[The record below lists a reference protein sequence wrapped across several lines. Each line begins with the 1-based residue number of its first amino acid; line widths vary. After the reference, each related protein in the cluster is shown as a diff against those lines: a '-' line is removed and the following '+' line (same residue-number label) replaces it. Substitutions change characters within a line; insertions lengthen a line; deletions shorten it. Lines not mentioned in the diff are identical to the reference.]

1 MSNSHRPWE
10 LAGLYSETG
19 PLERLPPVG
28 ELMVPNDV
36 ELEGEWLC
44 WGWRGDPL
52 QWTTRRP
59 GPHILS
65 DFVRL
70 ADGDGPTIRAYA
82 RRWGILGICEHGL
95 PSSHLGNENGTPR
108 CRPLSRREDP
118 AWRFDGR
125 EPLERWRHFARQ
137 ARAILDLAASL
148 HTDQPGQPEDW
159 QVVVQ
164 HRKQP
169 VPWWRPSVEAEWI
182 LLSSVVQEWIR
193 IGDVRPVMARGPTQ
207 GRQVE
212 FGSSAGGTRL
222 FGTLACQLLFT
233 IARVTGVA
241 VCSACAAIYDTHTA
255 AAARSAA
262 ILPVVPRRRSAPT
275 RCAAGSAAPTTGG
288 AAVDR
293 PDVVLPAG

>member
-1 MSNSHRPWE
+1 MSNSHPHWE
-10 LAGLYSETG
+10 RGGLYSETG
-19 PLERLPPVG
+19 PLERLLPVG

-95 PSSHLGNENGTPR
+95 PSSHLGNEDGTPR

-118 AWRFDGR
+118 AWRFDGWA
-125 EPLERWRHFARQ
+125 PLERWRHFARQ

-148 HTDQPGQPEDW
+148 HADQPGQPEDW

-169 VPWWRPSVEAEWI
+169 VPWWRPSVETEWI

-212 FGSSAGGTRL
+212 FGSSAAGHVPLRDLGL
-222 FGTLACQLLFT
+222 S
-233 IARVTGVA
+233 VA
-241 VCSACAAIYDTHTA
+241 VHDHTGDQCGGVLRVCRDLHTHTA

-293 PDVVLPAG
+293 PDVVLPVG